1 MYIQM
6 ISKIEIIQYKLID
19 NITIIN
25 KYHNIKI
32 ISITRNIRNRNK
44 KITYP

>member
-1 MYIQM
+1 M
-6 ISKIEIIQYKLID
+6 ISKIEIIEIIQYKWID